1 MAHLIFGCVLLLL
14 LEVAENIR
22 LGQGRFQF
30 GIRKRF
36 VRVVSPGCLKI
47 IFELDE
53 NIDRIIRHN
62 LEVHPMKHSL
72 EVFRHKWRILWEINN
87 TRESIE
93 HVQLNNCDGPF
104 FDFDGN
110 AVGSERIAKSIL
122 AEATHLNDI
131 TDNRLNP
138 HPFRCHLDIVSP

>member
-1 MAHLIFGCVLLLL
+1 MAHPIVGFVLLLL
-14 LEVAENIR
+14 LEVAESVR

-30 GIRKRF
+30 GVRKRL

-53 NIDRIIRHN
+53 NINRVIRHG
-62 LEVHPMKHSL
+62 LEVHPMKQSL
-72 EVFRHKWRILWEINN
+72 EIFRHKWRTLWEINN

-93 HVQLNNCDGPF
+93 HVQLDNCDSPI
-104 FDFDGN
+104 FDLDGN
-110 AVGSERIAKSIL
+110 AVVCERIAKSIL